1 MAWLRAHRVSDK
13 TWLYQSEGRREPWN
27 LPCRPRWNWNAHFTT
42 ETRRARRFHRGI
54 LRASPC
60 TLCLLYYEPENPLLF
75 GKDFCAFSWER
86 THPAC
91 GELETL
97 STLEACA
104 PRDDLCVL
112 RVSAVKS
119 VLVAARL
126 CENTLSGTGEYGR
139 ARLQSC
145 RHGACWEGAWILL
158 ELGFVFLR
166 FARLRWKI
174 RRHGRP
180 QRVSTWGVQLE
191 VGVKFF
197 RRYPEVILFVKF
209 VEFVARNQ

>member
-1 MAWLRAHRVSDK
+1 MHPRVLCVS
-13 TWLYQSEGRREPWN
+13 Y
-27 LPCRPRWNWNAHFTT
+27 TT
-42 ETRRARRFHRGI
+42 NPKILCFLEKIFVRSLGSARI
-54 LRASPC
+54 LR
-60 TLCLLYYEPENPLLF
+60 
-75 GKDFCAFSWER
+75 
-86 THPAC
+86 

-145 RHGACWEGAWILL
+145 RHGAC
-158 ELGFVFLR
+158 
-166 FARLRWKI
+166 
-174 RRHGRP
+174 
-180 QRVSTWGVQLE
+180 
-191 VGVKFF
+191 
-197 RRYPEVILFVKF
+197 
-209 VEFVARNQ
+209 